1 MSFRHRRLL
10 LLEDKKSTHAVLHA
24 KKYDCDLCFLNRDC
38 PDQCKKDLDLDDQ
51 VFPISPPPLIPSRNN
66 GSNNNTNNM
75 PTILILMLCVL
86 GAAFMFLCYLTILK
100 RYRSHLTSSSR
111 RPTRR
116 EADTD
121 TADGSR
127 RGDLMDENH
136 GQMMINP
143 IWYINTVGLQQS
155 VIDSIAVFRYKKG
168 ESLIE
173 SGDCSVCLSE
183 FEEDEILRVLPKCS
197 HAFHIDCIDTWLRS
211 HKNCPLCRAPIVRES
226 IILEAEEEESVLPT
240 NNNNNYSA
248 SPSVDD
254 DDGQVSDHRHSSS
267 TTNLPEIGVENITDS
282 TTATSVDMSNDGIRV
297 LSDLSDHHHHHR
309 RRVRRTGEE
318 EMQPA
323 VVRRSIS
330 MDAKIAPP
338 VMQEEEKELE
348 LKKQNSDKVTT
359 ELMIIHKHNKS
370 RKSFSFGR
378 SLQKMPIRMKRSFS
392 SSSHNSN
399 SKSYS
404 LSRNRNSRSQEII
417 QSF

>member
-1 MSFRHRRLL
+1 MSFSHRRLL
-10 LLEDKKSTHAVLHA
+10 LLEDEKSKNAN
-24 KKYDCDLCFLNRDC
+24 KYDCDLCFLNRDC
-38 PDQCKKDLDLDDQ
+38 PDQCKKKLDDQ
-51 VFPISPPPLIPSRNN
+51 VFPISPPPLIPTRKTGNN
-66 GSNNNTNNM
+66 SNM

-86 GAAFMFLCYLTILK
+86 GAAFVFLCYLTVLK
-100 RYRSHLTSSSR
+100 KYRSNLSSSSR
-111 RPTRR
+111 RRR
-116 EADTD
+116 RRDSDTD
-121 TADGSR
+121 AAAAPAVDNR
-127 RGDLMDENH
+127 RGNWVDENH
-136 GQMMINP
+136 GHMMIHP

-226 IILEAEEEESVLPT
+226 IILEAEEEESVPPT
-240 NNNNNYSA
+240 NNNNNNSA
-248 SPSVDD
+248 SPENSSAVGDD
-254 DDGQVSDHRHSSS
+254 DDEVVLSDHRHSSS

-282 TTATSVDMSNDGIRV
+282 TTGTSVDKSNDGIRV
-297 LSDLSDHHHHHR
+297 LSDLSDHHR
-309 RRVRRTGEE
+309 RR
-318 EMQPA
+318 A
-323 VVRRSIS
+323 RRSIS
-330 MDAKIAPP
+330 MDAKIPPP
-338 VMQEEEKELE
+338 VMQEEEDELE
-348 LKKQNSDKVTT
+348 LKKQNSDKVTA

-392 SSSHNSN
+392 SSSHSSN
-399 SKSYS
+399 SKSSS
-404 LSRNRNSRSQEII
+404 LSRNRNGRSQEII